1 MIDLPEPAVTSDVW
15 PWSTDTDVPTFSAN
29 SDWPKISIITPSYN
43 QGKYIEETIRS
54 VLAQNYPNLEYIII
68 DGGSTDETLEIIK
81 KYEPWI
87 SYWVSEPDNGQSHAI
102 NKGLKKC
109 TGEIFNW
116 LNSDDFYTPGALF
129 EVASK
134 FKDNSSLH
142 VVSGYERY
150 LRNGSGE
157 EEIFAGTL
165 VVKDIVKTIELSQI
179 GQPSTFFKTNKFK
192 ELGPIPE
199 NLHYVMDGE
208 MWVRY
213 LLLNGQGKFSKIE
226 KTLVN
231 FRLHNDSKTVNNIH
245 SFHYER
251 NCIICDVQRFAKVPQ
266 AIIDHW
272 VTITANKT
280 PVYTLNR
287 PWEINEKYITKKQ
300 LRTYFIKKYINF
312 QFQHNNLRNVFFG
325 IKQLIKDK
333 QFNAFM
339 LRSLIKLVIKAG

>member
-1 MIDLPEPAVTSDVW
+1 MIDLPEPAVTSNVW
-15 PWSTDTDVPTFSAN
+15 PWSTDTDVSNFSAG

-68 DGGSTDETLEIIK
+68 DGGSTDETLEIIE

-102 NKGLKKC
+102 NKGLMKC

-116 LNSDDFYTPGALF
+116 LNSDDFYTPGTLF

-134 FKDNSSLH
+134 FKGDSTLQ

-150 LRNGSGE
+150 IKNGSGE
-157 EEIFAGTL
+157 EEVFEGTL
-165 VVKDIVKTIELSQI
+165 VDTDLEKTIELSQI
-179 GQPSTFFKTNKFK
+179 GQPSTFFKTSKFK

-199 NLHYVMDGE
+199 DLHYVMDGE

-213 LLLNGQGKFSKIE
+213 LLLNGQGKFCKIE
-226 KTLVN
+226 KILVN
-231 FRLHNDSKTVNNIH
+231 FRLHNDSKTVNCID

-251 NCIICDVQRFAKVPQ
+251 NCIICDVQRFVKVPPV
-266 AIIDHW
+266 IVDHW
-272 VTITANKT
+272 VTTTANKT
-280 PVYTLNR
+280 PVYTLGR
-287 PWEINEKYITKKQ
+287 SWEINDKYITKKQ
-300 LRTYFIKKYINF
+300 LWTYFIKKYINV
-312 QFQHNNLRNVFFG
+312 QFKHNNMRNAIIG
-325 IKQLIKDK
+325 IKQLVKDK
-333 QFNAFM
+333 QFDAFM
-339 LRSLIKLVIKAG
+339 LRSLIKLVIKVR